1 MEKRRYTFVTD
12 NQELIDFIETFGRKR
27 STIINQLLIDCMED
41 GQGYISPRIM
51 YETGFSYNKKN
62 TKLKVK
68 KIANKKPKIINKKDD
83 IEIQKENSIDALNIP
98 NKNDDLVE
106 ENHTNIEDKQPEIEN
121 INNEM
126 PINTEL
132 LSAGLSAFGI

>member
-1 MEKRRYTFVTD
+1 MGKRRYTFVTD

-83 IEIQKENSIDALNIP
+83 IEIQKENSIDVLNIP